1 MPDWYSVSPSD
12 IVSMDLVGTSI
23 LGRYYSFVSFDVVDR
38 SHTLGLDQNPLH
50 SVTSMTST
58 SMLWKPHIVLY
69 PENLPSFITLVH
81 LKCRK
86 ELKVLQKISATALRA
101 NILILLN
108 SFYFTNS
115 RVLIRLTRV
124 IANGQNKIHETLISG
139 VSCKRGI

>member
-1 MPDWYSVSPSD
+1 MKA
-12 IVSMDLVGTSI
+12 
-23 LGRYYSFVSFDVVDR
+23 
-38 SHTLGLDQNPLH
+38 SHRTLSL
-50 SVTSMTST
+50 
-58 SMLWKPHIVLY
+58 
-69 PENLPSFITLVH
+69 NLPSFITLVH

-108 SFYFTNS
+108 SFYFTYS

-139 VSCKRGI
+139 VSWI